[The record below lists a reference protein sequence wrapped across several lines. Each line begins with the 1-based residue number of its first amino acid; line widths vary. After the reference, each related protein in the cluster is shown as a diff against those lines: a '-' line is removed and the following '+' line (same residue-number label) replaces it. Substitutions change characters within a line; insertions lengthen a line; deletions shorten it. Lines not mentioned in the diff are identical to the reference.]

1 MSRVF
6 SNKAIHKQ
14 KKYILAI
21 AIVTVILLTTPIF
34 LLIFVKKNLVQNN
47 SKKSTQTA
55 STISQDSPP
64 SEWVTFI
71 ETTPYITPIDSNMK
85 TFIYPDKKLAFS
97 IPANAKI
104 NIEMMRSSH
113 NQHDTV
119 RSVNIE
125 VRDKS
130 DEQPYYIKFIDGGSD
145 GRRSEYEWEDLVIG
159 GEIIRRTTYYRGKQ
173 MEETLYWVEDG
184 RFSDNVLMISFLKED
199 FLKGDSFAFMNKIV
213 GSFRRL

>member
-6 SNKAIHKQ
+6 SKKEIYKQ
-14 KKYILAI
+14 KQYILAI
-21 AIVTVILLTTPIF
+21 AFLTVILLTTPIF
-34 LLIFVKKNLVQNN
+34 LLILVKKNLVQNN

-55 STISQDSPP
+55 STISQDTPP

-71 ETTPYITPIDSNMK
+71 ETTPYITPIDSQMN
-85 TFIYPDKKLAFS
+85 TFIYPDKHLAFS
-97 IPANAKI
+97 IPTNAKI
-104 NIEMMRSSH
+104 SIELIRSSH
-113 NQHDTV
+113 SQHDTV

-125 VRDKS
+125 VRDKP

-159 GEIIRRTTYYRGKQ
+159 SEIIRRTTYYRGKH
-173 MEETLYWVEDG
+173 MEETLYWVEGG
-184 RFSDNVLMISFLKED
+184 RFSENVLMISFLKED
-199 FLKGDSFAFMNKIV
+199 FLKDDSFAFMNKIV